1 MHAFPRGILAG
12 AALACGAAAASAQ
25 SYPSRSIEM
34 IVPFPAGGITDTMAQ
49 AMQNA
54 ISKALGQGVSIANKE
69 GASGTLGLADLTRAA
84 PDGYTIA
91 FTSNNPLAAQPHVQK
106 VPYNVG
112 SFGYICL
119 SYYTPLVLVAG
130 PQATFKTTDE
140 FVAFARAKPENL
152 VYGVPGVASQQ
163 HLGMLGVLK
172 AIGAKARGV
181 SFISG
186 ASALRA
192 LFDGSVMAIIET
204 PGVATATDFTVLAAL
219 SEERI
224 GTLPAV
230 RTMKEFGYPATASLD
245 GGIIAPANIPPEA
258 ADRLEKACAEATAS
272 ADYKAVAKR
281 TNIEARHAP
290 GEAFKKMI
298 EADWAAN
305 AEALARAGLATGK

>member
-1 MHAFPRGILAG
+1 MHAFSRAILVG
-12 AALACGAAAASAQ
+12 AALACGTAPASAQ

-54 ISKALGQGVSIANKE
+54 MSKALAQRVSIANKE
-69 GASGTLGLADLTRAA
+69 GASGTSGLADLARAS
-84 PDGYTIA
+84 PDGYTVA

-106 VPYNVG
+106 VPYRVE
-112 SFGYICL
+112 SFRYVCL

-130 PQATFKTTDE
+130 PQAAFKTAEE

-152 VYGVPGVASQQ
+152 VYGFPGVASQQ

-172 AIGAKARGV
+172 AIGAKGRGV
-181 SFISG
+181 AFSSG
-186 ASALRA
+186 AAALRA

-230 RTMKEFGYPATASLD
+230 RTMKEVGYPATASLY
-245 GGIIAPANIPPEA
+245 GGIIAPAGVSPEA

-272 ADYKAVAKR
+272 ADYKGVAER
-281 TNIEARHAP
+281 TNLEARHAA
-290 GEAFKKMI
+290 GEAFRKMI

-305 AEALARAGLATGK
+305 GETLARAGLATGK